1 MLNEKTSHTQPDDTS
16 ITQKETISES
26 NEKDE
31 IWIELENMSPQKK
44 RNLL

>member
-1 MLNEKTSHTQPDDTS
+1 MFNEKTSHMQPDDTS

-31 IWIELENMSPQKK
+31 IWIELDDMSP
-44 RNLL
+44 